1 MTPKLE
7 EGDAL
12 APGALYWT
20 RSVFLEIMRMSEDE
34 ITYRTRDFGSR
45 YTGPERE
52 IDRGDFE
59 EMVADGLIIRAGWLV
74 R

>member
-20 RSVFLEIMRMSEDE
+20 RSVFLEIMHVSKDG
-34 ITYRTRDFGSR
+34 ITYRTRDFASP

-59 EMVADGLIIRAGWLV
+59 EMVADGLIIRAGWIV